1 MNCRLSSYEYSVIP
15 IHHMCG
21 WRSLYVRRFNTAVY
35 MAAGARGENA
45 TPPARVLR
53 SARSRGIMKNR
64 CIAFLRA
71 VIGSER
77 GQCANNNLIH
87 RGDLSLASSIYGAP
101 ACGRNR
107 ARPHIHSGSSRRRTQ
122 ISCRQIPVNGKFF
135 LTPRPNENMRIV
147 LDLRM
152 KIVLE

>member
-1 MNCRLSSYEYSVIP
+1 MAGEVYT
-15 IHHMCG
+15 CG
-21 WRSLYVRRFNTAVY
+21 DLIRPFTWPRAREGKTQHRRHVC
-35 MAAGARGENA
+35 
-45 TPPARVLR
+45 LR

-135 LTPRPNENMRIV
+135 LTPHLTPNENMRIV

-152 KIVLE
+152 EIVLE